1 MKKLF
6 KIKMKEETNN
16 NNNNSNVTLNIEKI
30 TKEKEEENLDN
41 KNTTIFLNKKR
52 NKDNNEENENEEK
65 EKDDNITNLN
75 SNEEKGEIIN
85 NEEEEENE
93 KIENLENE
101 NETILKPLM
110 KDCFVSFEL
119 FQKLISEKLS
129 SKRLRNLYEQYEIEY
144 MKNIKNEFFQE
155 HKYDEWFKEKFHPF
169 YIPEI
174 KKYLIEQCQRL
185 YIKFQN
191 ELKEIEN
198 KIKLELI
205 FDDLKNINIEF
216 YEYSN
221 DENKKN
227 FTEKSMKDF
236 SNTNINNNI
245 NKNFSNTPYYA
256 FEKEKRR
263 LNFFLL
269 SKNITRNEILD
280 FTKETNGFEFI
291 SLSYPIRDKDFSR
304 FCFLYY
310 DNEENTKNA
319 LEKINKMINE
329 NENLKKIYPKITEE
343 SKIKIRVTPPLF
355 DNRIEED
362 LNYSK
367 QIIEIFDKEF
377 NIENNSIFINE
388 NNRSKEN
395 QLDIQILYLRRV
407 HGFCYYCIKK
417 FDDEGNLSYYCD
429 DIHLRNYK
437 KLGKRIDIINKNDL
451 LNEIIFDQFF
461 TNKIQL
467 YLKSIN
473 KKQTFT
479 IYEENIIP
487 ENLINNMKDLYFED
501 LTEIENESLYICKV
515 CGKYFENKNYL
526 RKHFDNIEFEMLE
539 NNIKDEILENAE
551 KENFLM
557 YDRSNEFMDSIKI
570 ITNEND
576 YNNKEYIFNYKY
588 KYNNNYIDYD
598 DPDNFEENKN
608 DNFISYESL

>member
-473 KKQTFT
+473 KKQIFT

-570 ITNEND
+570 INNEND